1 MTVDD
6 GPRSATGAAGL
17 DREAALASARARGE
31 SLDGLLDRNLGELLQ
46 ELRVA
51 ITGVQI
57 LFAFLLGLAFTA
69 RFARLGGYQ
78 VTVYT
83 VALLSTAL
91 ATIVLIAPVSFHRMV
106 FRRRQKAALVV
117 VADRLLRVGLGLLVL
132 AITSAV
138 LLILD
143 VVLGHWQGLV
153 GGGLVALAGVLT
165 WYALP
170 VWARRSGAG
179 AAPGQ
184 AARGDDPPGR
194 PGSGDDQ
201 VQAVAHDEARG
212 HQAERGDGRARAVMG
227 SGGPATVGTAGELPR
242 AGGQGDEREGH
253 EQDDGH
259 RHGGR
264 DHSDGGQ

>member
-1 MTVDD
+1 MDV
-6 GPRSATGAAGL
+6 GPRSSTGAAGF
-17 DREAALASARARGE
+17 DPGAARASARARGE
-31 SLDGLLDRNLGELLQ
+31 TVDGVLDRNLAELLQ

-69 RFARLGGYQ
+69 RFALLGGFQ

-106 FRRRQKAALVV
+106 FRRRQKAALVA
-117 VADRLLRVGLGLLVL
+117 VADRLLMVGLGLLVL

-153 GGGLVALAGVLT
+153 GGGLVALVGVLT
-165 WYALP
+165 WYVLP
-170 VWARRSGAG
+170 VWARRAGVG
-179 AAPGQ
+179 AAPDQAGQ
-184 AARGDDPPGR
+184 PPG
-194 PGSGDDQ
+194 
-201 VQAVAHDEARG
+201 
-212 HQAERGDGRARAVMG
+212 
-227 SGGPATVGTAGELPR
+227 VG
-242 AGGQGDEREGH
+242 
-253 EQDDGH
+253 
-259 RHGGR
+259 
-264 DHSDGGQ
+264 